1 MCRAPED
8 RGPWW
13 SEGLRF
19 TCQGCGR
26 CCRGEPGAIWFSPEE
41 EGRLV
46 TALGMD
52 PASFRRRYVTRIWGA
67 PSLRERPG
75 GDCVLLDPDTGR
87 CGVYAVR
94 PLQCRTYPFWPS
106 VVVSPESWR
115 DHARRCPGMDQ
126 GRLWPGVVIAR
137 ILTRFPPDF

>member
-1 MCRAPED
+1 M
-8 RGPWW
+8 
-13 SEGLRF
+13 
-19 TCQGCGR
+19 
-26 CCRGEPGAIWFSPEE
+26 
-41 EGRLV
+41 